1 MVSDTVSMD
10 RTCLLMLLKN
20 WCKRSKV
27 EVKEVCVER
36 SERRLFGLALVVI
49 VLLVPAVPGFTQVPA
64 AQSRVPQQVVING
77 QTVTA
82 VYVVASSGGFQAYTC
97 LNPQQ
102 YGTADGSSQGWA
114 CYEQSTGVWLLNA
127 LPPAQAPQP
136 QAQPQ
141 IQTPQPQVQLPP
153 APAPLPQPQA
163 QPPVVIYP
171 QQPPAVIYPQPPA
184 IIYGAPV
191 YPPSTV
197 VVAPAY
203 PPSVIFGTA
212 AINAASRIISSAL
225 IGYRYP
231 RGYYAPFRSYP
242 VRGWRR

>member
-1 MVSDTVSMD
+1 MG
-10 RTCLLMLLKN
+10 
-20 WCKRSKV
+20 RSK
-27 EVKEVCVER
+27 
-36 SERRLFGLALVVI
+36 RLLVGSSLVVTI
-49 VLLVPAVPGFTQVPA
+49 LLVTAVPGFTQVQA

-82 VYVVASSGGFQAYTC
+82 AHVVSPNGGFQAYTC

-102 YGTADGSSQGWA
+102 YTTVDGSSQGWA

-136 QAQPQ
+136 QAQPPV
-141 IQTPQPQVQLPP
+141 QTPQPQVQLPPPP

-163 QPPVVIYP
+163 QPPAVIYP
-171 QQPPAVIYPQPPA
+171 QQAPAVIYQQPPTV
-184 IIYGAPV
+184 IYTAPA
-191 YPPSTV
+191 YPAPAV

-203 PPSVIFGTA
+203 PPSVVFGTA
-212 AINAASRIISSAL
+212 AINAAARIISSAV

-231 RGYYAPFRSYP
+231 RVYYAPVRPYSF
-242 VRGWRR
+242 RGWRR